1 MQQGVCQAR
10 QIPIVYVGVRRY
22 IGSEDA
28 FECLGMHLFQQCI
41 DIVRLQHVSS
51 LAVDHLALFV
61 HDIVILKE
69 VFTNLKVVSFDLAL
83 GIFDGFGNHG
93 VLNRLAFFHTQL
105 RHDAGDTV

>member
-1 MQQGVCQAR
+1 MPG
-10 QIPIVYVGVRRY
+10 
-22 IGSEDA
+22 
-28 FECLGMHLFQQCI
+28 FQQFAP
-41 DIVRLQHVSS
+41 H
-51 LAVDHLALFV
+51 AVNFGPLLV